1 MFGTGGEGG
10 DIFVVLGLVSR
21 RGPFRTRG
29 AIESSNILVQINRT
43 TPDLIWSSIS
53 KTHLNLSWGG
63 NLTWGLGWRE
73 ILTFHSTFAFLKRK
87 KVLVHKSLQWMVAIG
102 RKWHP
107 DKALWRISST
117 IFSSLVSSFTP
128 FRKGLS
134 RTRTSE
140 MQMQTDVMNI
150 LYFYQVQ
157 VDNISLW
164 SWMVGIFFVVL
175 YLVVCTIQAWKYL
188 LHTLDWRLRRKYLLY
203 RIEMSTPTLK
213 SRSRTGKT

>member
-53 KTHLNLSWGG
+53 KTYLTLRTWLAG
-63 NLTWGLGWRE
+63 NFDVSFYFCFSE
-73 ILTFHSTFAFLKRK
+73 EE

-107 DKALWRISST
+107 DKALCRISST
-117 IFSSLVSSFTP
+117 IFSSVSSFTP

-134 RTRTSE
+134 WTGTSE

-164 SWMVGIFFVVL
+164 SWMVDIFFVVL